1 MTKTDH
7 EILEHLLH
15 IRSTLDAMREDMR
28 ELRRPIGALESRYV
42 SMSSQLDRINSSI
55 ERIEWRL
62 DLTDA

>member
-15 IRSTLDAMREDMR
+15 IRSTLDATREDMR